1 MKNLNLTQLID
12 KLSGLLQT
20 AKRYA
25 PLLFCAFVALVYI
38 FIVYRVQVLNSA
50 EPNASDVANQ
60 SRTAQVPHIDPRV
73 LDQLQSLQDNSVSVQ
88 ALFDQ
93 ARANP
98 FQE

>member
-1 MKNLNLTQLID
+1 MKNLDIHQLLD
-12 KLSGLLQT
+12 KASDALQT

-25 PLLFCAFVALVYI
+25 PLLFCVFIALIYV

-50 EPNASDVANQ
+50 EPDSAQVAAK
-60 SRTAQVPHIDPRV
+60 SRTAKVPHIDPAT
-73 LDQLQSLQDNSVSVQ
+73 LDQLQNLQDNSVSVQ
-88 ALFDQ
+88 ALFSE

>member
-1 MKNLNLTQLID
+1 MKNLNLHTLLD
-12 KLSGLLQT
+12 KLIEWLQV

-25 PLLFCAFVALVYI
+25 PLLFCVFVALIYI

-50 EPNASDVANQ
+50 EPDSTAVATQ
-60 SRTAQVPHIDPRV
+60 SRTAQVPHIDPKV
-73 LDQLQSLQDNSVSVQ
+73 LDQLQNLQDNSVSVQ
-88 ALFDQ
+88 ALFNE